1 MYWTFYFLILLN
13 LHAQDGKSA
22 FEQSLEQDT
31 AVTSEESWVEIQG
44 VRYRKYEFNRGRY
57 YVHFAGTDSKVADMY
72 CEPPPGAQKER
83 LVISEP
89 QTARRSRAF
98 VKAFNDSCSN
108 SRGNKKTTLHLDPSV
123 GLMNPENSPSP
134 KQK

>member
-1 MYWTFYFLILLN
+1 MGYILYFLTVFN
-13 LHAQDGKSA
+13 LQAQDGKSA
-22 FEQSLEQDT
+22 FERSLEQDT

-57 YVHFAGTDSKVADMY
+57 YVRFTGSDAKEADMY
-72 CEPPPGAQKER
+72 CEPPVGAQKEL
-83 LVISEP
+83 LVISEA

-108 SRGNKKTTLHLDPSV
+108 SRGNKKTILHLDASV
-123 GLMNPENSPSP
+123 GLINPENLAPA